1 MARRSK
7 GEDVPS
13 MEAEE
18 EKPKEEL
25 RPDARK
31 TTSDSSYTIPVQM
44 H

>member
-13 MEAEE
+13 MEADR

-25 RPDARK
+25 KMDARK
-31 TTSDSSYTIPVQM
+31 TTSDSSYTIPLQM